1 MSKGCTMSAQSKE
14 MKLAIK
20 IAGKVD
26 KSFGSTLK
34 SVQSQIKTVA
44 KVSAAAVGAVAT
56 AVAGVTTAAIK
67 TGKEFENSMSQVAA
81 TMGIDKATKD
91 GLKNYQT
98 LETAAKEMGE
108 STAFTASEAAEGLNY
123 LALAGYSA
131 DQAATALPYTLK
143 LAGAGA
149 MDLADASDM
158 VTDAMSALNLEAN
171 NKNLSTFSDQLAKSA
186 STTNTNVKQLGEAI
200 LTVGGTAA
208 NLKGGTAELNTAL
221 GILANNGIKGAE
233 GGTHLRNMLLSL
245 ESPTD
250 AAAKQLE
257 KLGVNVYDAKGNL
270 RSLNDIFSDVQKSTK
285 GMTNQQVDGILA
297 TLFNKRDLASA
308 RAMMKAAGDDFSKI
322 EKTISDSAG
331 ACDQMYKTQLDNLEG
346 DLALF
351 TSALQGLGIEVYE
364 NIGGGVREG
373 VQLATECIGDLNKA
387 FKKNGLQGLVGE
399 FGSVLSKAVNY
410 VSDLAPKLTDSAV
423 DLITSFI
430 SGIEKS
436 SDNIAKSATSV
447 FSKLITGASK
457 IAPKLLTL
465 AATLL
470 ISLITALQS
479 EFPTIE
485 KAFFQ
490 GLKQLISNALKLLPQ
505 ILDVGLDFVLALA
518 DGIVSGLPQCFSIA
532 TMLITK
538 LCDVINSELPQILQI
553 GIQLILNLV
562 YGILENLPQIA
573 RSVMLIIN
581 TLIQCILQN
590 LPIILSAGIELLYAL
605 INGIMNNLDYIIQ
618 AVIAII
624 TELITCLAQNAPL
637 LATSAISLI
646 SALVVGLLQAL
657 PQLIAAV
664 PQLIIALVNAFKNYD
679 WSTLGKD
686 IISGIKSGLLAMKDS
701 LIATVKNIFKSVKS
715 IFSRKI
721 TANVSAS
728 SSGAKP
734 HASGGIFPRST
745 IVPTIQAAHA
755 AGGVFTSPTVIP
767 SINGANHLVGEAG
780 AEAILPLNSLWNNL
794 SNTLNPN
801 FSVMSNRIA
810 ELANKIEGG
819 NKGDGNDNNGDTPTI
834 IFSPQIIIQGNADK
848 NDVKEAVKMSQTEFE
863 RFMNEYLKKKKRIRL

>member
-1 MSKGCTMSAQSKE
+1 MSAKSKE

-322 EKTISDSAG
+322 EKTISESAG

-351 TSALQGLGIEVYE
+351 TSALQGLGIEIYE

-373 VQLATECIGDLNKA
+373 VQLATECIGNLNKA

-410 VSDLAPKLTDSAV
+410 VSDLAPKLTESAV

-430 SGIEKS
+430 LGIEKS

-447 FSKLITGASK
+447 FSKLIAGVSK
-457 IAPKLLTL
+457 ITPELLTL
-465 AATLL
+465 TGTLL

-479 EFPTIE
+479 ELPTIE
-485 KAFFQ
+485 KTFFR

-532 TMLITK
+532 TMLITE
-538 LCDVINSELPQILQI
+538 LCGVINSELPQILQI

-573 RSVMLIIN
+573 RSAMLIIN

-646 SALVVGLLQAL
+646 GALVVGLLQAL

-701 LIATVKNIFKSVKS
+701 LIATVRNIFKSIKS

-728 SSGAKP
+728 SSGGKP

-745 IVPTIQAAHA
+745 IIPTIQAAHA

-794 SNTLNPN
+794 SNTFNPN

>member
-1 MSKGCTMSAQSKE
+1 

-465 AATLL
+465 AGTLL

-479 EFPTIE
+479 ELPTIE
-485 KAFFQ
+485 KTFFQ

-532 TMLITK
+532 TMLITE
-538 LCDVINSELPQILQI
+538 LCGVINSELPQILQI

-573 RSVMLIIN
+573 RSAMLIIN

-721 TANVSAS
+721 TANISAS
-728 SSGAKP
+728 SSGGKP

-745 IVPTIQAAHA
+745 IIPTIQAAHA

-794 SNTLNPN
+794 SNTFNPN

-810 ELANKIEGG
+810 ELANKIESG
-819 NKGDGNDNNGDTPTI
+819 NKGDGNYNNGDTPTI
-834 IFSPQIIIQGNADK
+834 VFSPKIIIQGNADK

-863 RFMNEYLKKKKRIRL
+863 KFMNEYLKKKKRIQL

>member
-1 MSKGCTMSAQSKE
+1 MSAQSKE

-465 AATLL
+465 AGTLL

-479 EFPTIE
+479 ELPTIE
-485 KAFFQ
+485 KTFFQ

-532 TMLITK
+532 TMLITE
-538 LCDVINSELPQILQI
+538 LCGVINSELPQILQI

-562 YGILENLPQIA
+562 YGILENLPQIE
-573 RSVMLIIN
+573 RSAMLIIN

-721 TANVSAS
+721 TANISAS
-728 SSGAKP
+728 SSGGKP

-745 IVPTIQAAHA
+745 IIPTIQAAHA

-794 SNTLNPN
+794 SNTFNPN

-863 RFMNEYLKKKKRIRL
+863 RFMNEYQKKKKRIRL

>member
-1 MSKGCTMSAQSKE
+1 MSAKSKE

-351 TSALQGLGIEVYE
+351 TSALQGLGIEIYE

-465 AATLL
+465 AGTLL

-479 EFPTIE
+479 ELPTIE
-485 KAFFQ
+485 KTFFQ

-538 LCDVINSELPQILQI
+538 LCGVINSELPQILQI

-573 RSVMLIIN
+573 RSAMLIIN

-848 NDVKEAVKMSQTEFE
+848 NDVKEAVKMSQAEFE

>member
-1 MSKGCTMSAQSKE
+1 MSAKSKE

-26 KSFGSTLK
+26 KSFGSALK

-108 STAFTASEAAEGLNY
+108 STAFTASEAAKGLNY

-245 ESPTD
+245 ESPTA

-322 EKTISDSAG
+322 EKTISESAG

-351 TSALQGLGIEVYE
+351 TSALQGLGIEIYE

-430 SGIEKS
+430 LGIEKS
-436 SDNIAKSATSV
+436 SDNITKSATSV
-447 FSKLITGASK
+447 FSKLIAGVSK
-457 IAPKLLTL
+457 ITPELLTI
-465 AATLL
+465 AGTLL

-479 EFPTIE
+479 ELPTIE
-485 KAFFQ
+485 KTFFQ

-518 DGIVSGLPQCFSIA
+518 DGIVSGLPQCFNIA
-532 TMLITK
+532 TMLITE
-538 LCDVINSELPQILQI
+538 LCGVINSELPQILQI

-573 RSVMLIIN
+573 RSAMLIIN

-721 TANVSAS
+721 TANISAS
-728 SSGAKP
+728 SSGGKP

-745 IVPTIQAAHA
+745 IIPTIQAAHA

-794 SNTLNPN
+794 SNTFNPN

-810 ELANKIEGG
+810 ELANKIESG
-819 NKGDGNDNNGDTPTI
+819 NKGDDNYNNGDTPTI
-834 IFSPQIIIQGNADK
+834 VFSPQIIIQGNADK

>member
-1 MSKGCTMSAQSKE
+1 MSAKSKE

-26 KSFGSTLK
+26 KSFGSTLN

-245 ESPTD
+245 ESPTA

-270 RSLNDIFSDVQKSTK
+270 RSLNDIFSDVQKSTQ

-322 EKTISDSAG
+322 EKTISESAG

-351 TSALQGLGIEVYE
+351 TSALQGLGIEIYE

-410 VSDLAPKLTDSAV
+410 VSDLAPKLTESAV

-430 SGIEKS
+430 LGIEKS

-447 FSKLITGASK
+447 FSKLIAGVSK
-457 IAPKLLTL
+457 ITPELLTL
-465 AATLL
+465 TGTLL

-479 EFPTIE
+479 ELPTIE
-485 KAFFQ
+485 KTFFQ

-532 TMLITK
+532 TMLITE
-538 LCDVINSELPQILQI
+538 LCGVINSELPQILQI

-573 RSVMLIIN
+573 RSAMLIIN

-590 LPIILSAGIELLYAL
+590 LPTILSAGIELLYAL

-721 TANVSAS
+721 TANISAS
-728 SSGAKP
+728 SSGEKP

-745 IVPTIQAAHA
+745 IIPTIQAAHA
-755 AGGVFTSPTVIP
+755 AGGVFTLPTVIP

-794 SNTLNPN
+794 SNTFNPN

-810 ELANKIEGG
+810 ELANKIESG
-819 NKGDGNDNNGDTPTI
+819 NKGDGNYNNGDTPTI
-834 IFSPQIIIQGNADK
+834 VFSPQIIIQGNADK

-863 RFMNEYLKKKKRIRL
+863 RFMNEYLKKKKRIQL

>member
-1 MSKGCTMSAQSKE
+1 MSAKSKE

-245 ESPTD
+245 ESPTA

-322 EKTISDSAG
+322 EKTISESAG

-351 TSALQGLGIEVYE
+351 TSALQGLGIEIYE

-410 VSDLAPKLTDSAV
+410 VSDLAPKLTESAV

-430 SGIEKS
+430 LGIEKS

-794 SNTLNPN
+794 SNTFNPN

-810 ELANKIEGG
+810 ELANKIESG
-819 NKGDGNDNNGDTPTI
+819 NKGDGNYNNVDTPTI
-834 IFSPQIIIQGNADK
+834 VFNPQIIIQGNADK

-863 RFMNEYLKKKKRIRL
+863 RFMNEYLKKKKRIQL

>member
-1 MSKGCTMSAQSKE
+1 MSAKSKE

-26 KSFGSTLK
+26 KSFGSALK

-245 ESPTD
+245 ESPTA

-270 RSLNDIFSDVQKSTK
+270 RSLNDIFSDVQKSTQ

-322 EKTISDSAG
+322 EKTISESAG

-351 TSALQGLGIEVYE
+351 TSALQGLGIEIYE

-430 SGIEKS
+430 LGIEKS

-447 FSKLITGASK
+447 FSKLIAGASK
-457 IAPKLLTL
+457 ITPELLTL
-465 AATLL
+465 AGTLL

-479 EFPTIE
+479 ELPTIE
-485 KAFFQ
+485 KTFFQ
-490 GLKQLISNALKLLPQ
+490 GLKQLISSALKLLPQ

-532 TMLITK
+532 TMLITE
-538 LCDVINSELPQILQI
+538 LCGVINSELPQILQI

-573 RSVMLIIN
+573 RSAMLIIN

-721 TANVSAS
+721 TANISAS
-728 SSGAKP
+728 SSGGKP

-745 IVPTIQAAHA
+745 IIPTIQAAHA

-794 SNTLNPN
+794 SNTFNPN

-810 ELANKIEGG
+810 ELANKIESG
-819 NKGDGNDNNGDTPTI
+819 NKGDDNYNNGDTPTI
-834 IFSPQIIIQGNADK
+834 VFSPQIIIQGNADK

>member
-1 MSKGCTMSAQSKE
+1 MSAKSKE

-26 KSFGSTLK
+26 KSFGSALK

-245 ESPTD
+245 ESPTA

-322 EKTISDSAG
+322 EKTISESAG

-351 TSALQGLGIEVYE
+351 TSALQGLGIEIYE

-430 SGIEKS
+430 LGIEKS

-447 FSKLITGASK
+447 FSKLIAGVSK
-457 IAPKLLTL
+457 ITPELLTL
-465 AATLL
+465 AGTLL

-479 EFPTIE
+479 ELPTIE
-485 KAFFQ
+485 KTFFQ

-518 DGIVSGLPQCFSIA
+518 DGIVSGLPQCFSFA
-532 TMLITK
+532 TMLITE
-538 LCDVINSELPQILQI
+538 LCGVINSELPQILQI

-573 RSVMLIIN
+573 RSAMLIIN

-721 TANVSAS
+721 TANISAS
-728 SSGAKP
+728 SSGGKP

-745 IVPTIQAAHA
+745 IIPTIQAAHA

-794 SNTLNPN
+794 SNTFNPN

-810 ELANKIEGG
+810 ELANKIESG
-819 NKGDGNDNNGDTPTI
+819 NKGNDNYNNGDTPTI
-834 IFSPQIIIQGNADK
+834 VFSPQIIIQGNADK

>member
-1 MSKGCTMSAQSKE
+1 MSAQSKE

-44 KVSAAAVGAVAT
+44 KGSAAAVGAVAT

-848 NDVKEAVKMSQTEFE
+848 NDVKEAVKMSQAEFE

>member
-1 MSKGCTMSAQSKE
+1 MSAQSKE

-98 LETAAKEMGE
+98 LETAAKKMGE

-794 SNTLNPN
+794 SNTFNPN

-848 NDVKEAVKMSQTEFE
+848 NDVKEAVKMSQAEFE

>member
-1 MSKGCTMSAQSKE
+1 MSAKSKE
-14 MKLAIK
+14 MKLAIQ

-245 ESPTD
+245 ESPTA

-322 EKTISDSAG
+322 EKNISESAG

-351 TSALQGLGIEVYE
+351 TSALQGLGIEIYE

-430 SGIEKS
+430 LGIEKS

-447 FSKLITGASK
+447 FSKLIAGVSK
-457 IAPKLLTL
+457 ITPELLTL
-465 AATLL
+465 AGTLL

-479 EFPTIE
+479 ELPTIE
-485 KAFFQ
+485 KTFFQ

-532 TMLITK
+532 TMLITE
-538 LCDVINSELPQILQI
+538 LCGVINSELPQILQI

-573 RSVMLIIN
+573 RSAMLIIN

-721 TANVSAS
+721 TANISAS
-728 SSGAKP
+728 SSGEKP

-745 IVPTIQAAHA
+745 IIPTIQAAHA

-794 SNTLNPN
+794 SNTFNPN

-810 ELANKIEGG
+810 ELANKIESG
-819 NKGDGNDNNGDTPTI
+819 NKGDGNYNNGDTPTI
-834 IFSPQIIIQGNADK
+834 VFSPQIIIQGNADK

-863 RFMNEYLKKKKRIRL
+863 RFMNEYLKKKKRIQL

>member
-1 MSKGCTMSAQSKE
+1 MSAKSKE

-351 TSALQGLGIEVYE
+351 TSALQGLGIEIYE

-387 FKKNGLQGLVGE
+387 FKKNGLQGLVDE

-410 VSDLAPKLTDSAV
+410 VSNLAPKLTDSAV
-423 DLITSFI
+423 NLITSFI
-430 SGIEKS
+430 LGIEKS

-447 FSKLITGASK
+447 FSKLIAGASK
-457 IAPKLLTL
+457 IAPELLTL
-465 AATLL
+465 AGTLL

-479 EFPTIE
+479 ELPTIE
-485 KAFFQ
+485 KTFFQ

-532 TMLITK
+532 TMLITE
-538 LCDVINSELPQILQI
+538 LCGVINAELPQILQI

-573 RSVMLIIN
+573 RSAMLIIN

-590 LPIILSAGIELLYAL
+590 LPIIMSAGIELLYAL

-646 SALVVGLLQAL
+646 GALVVGLLQAL

-701 LIATVKNIFKSVKS
+701 LIATVRNIFKSIKS

-728 SSGAKP
+728 SSGGKP

-745 IVPTIQAAHA
+745 IIPTIQAAHA

-794 SNTLNPN
+794 SNTFNPN

-819 NKGDGNDNNGDTPTI
+819 NKGDGNYNNGDTPTI
-834 IFSPQIIIQGNADK
+834 VFSPQIIIQGNADK

>member
-1 MSKGCTMSAQSKE
+1 MSAKSKE

-200 LTVGGTAA
+200 LTIGGTAA

-245 ESPTD
+245 ESPTA

-322 EKTISDSAG
+322 EKTISESAG

-351 TSALQGLGIEVYE
+351 TSALQGLGIEIYE

-399 FGSVLSKAVNY
+399 FGNVLSKAVNY

-430 SGIEKS
+430 LGIEKS

-447 FSKLITGASK
+447 FSKLIAGASK
-457 IAPKLLTL
+457 ITPELLTL
-465 AATLL
+465 AGTLL

-479 EFPTIE
+479 ELPTIE
-485 KAFFQ
+485 KTFFQ

-532 TMLITK
+532 TMLITE
-538 LCDVINSELPQILQI
+538 LCGVINSELPQILQI

-573 RSVMLIIN
+573 RSAMLIIN

-721 TANVSAS
+721 TANISAS
-728 SSGAKP
+728 SSGEKP

-745 IVPTIQAAHA
+745 IIPTIQAAHA

-794 SNTLNPN
+794 SNTFNPN

-810 ELANKIEGG
+810 ELANKIESG
-819 NKGDGNDNNGDTPTI
+819 NKGDGNYNNGDTPTI
-834 IFSPQIIIQGNADK
+834 VFSPQIIIQGNADK

-863 RFMNEYLKKKKRIRL
+863 RFMNEYLKKKKRIQL

>member
-1 MSKGCTMSAQSKE
+1 MSAKSKE

-465 AATLL
+465 AGTLL

-479 EFPTIE
+479 ELPTIE
-485 KAFFQ
+485 KTFFQ

-532 TMLITK
+532 TMLITE
-538 LCDVINSELPQILQI
+538 LCGVINSELPQILQI

-562 YGILENLPQIA
+562 YGILENLPQIE
-573 RSVMLIIN
+573 RSAMLIIN

-721 TANVSAS
+721 TANISAS
-728 SSGAKP
+728 SSGGKP

-745 IVPTIQAAHA
+745 IIPTIQAAHA

-794 SNTLNPN
+794 SNTFNPN

>member
-1 MSKGCTMSAQSKE
+1 MSTKSKE
-14 MKLAIK
+14 MKLAIL
-20 IAGKVD
+20 IASKVD

-465 AATLL
+465 ASTLL

-479 EFPTIE
+479 ELPTIE
-485 KAFFQ
+485 KTFFQ

-538 LCDVINSELPQILQI
+538 LCGVINSELPQILQI

-573 RSVMLIIN
+573 RSAMLIIN

-605 INGIMNNLDYIIQ
+605 INGIMNNLNYIIQ

-646 SALVVGLLQAL
+646 GALVVGLLQAL

-721 TANVSAS
+721 TANISAS
-728 SSGAKP
+728 SSGGKP

-745 IVPTIQAAHA
+745 IIPTIQAAHA

-794 SNTLNPN
+794 SNTFNPN

-810 ELANKIEGG
+810 ELANKIESG
-819 NKGDGNDNNGDTPTI
+819 NKGDGNYNNGDTPTI
-834 IFSPQIIIQGNADK
+834 VFSPQIIIQGNADK

>member
-1 MSKGCTMSAQSKE
+1 MSAKSKE

-26 KSFGSTLK
+26 KSFGSALK

-245 ESPTD
+245 ESPTA

-322 EKTISDSAG
+322 EKTISESAG

-351 TSALQGLGIEVYE
+351 TSALQGLGIEIYE

-430 SGIEKS
+430 LGIEKS

-447 FSKLITGASK
+447 FSKLIAGASK
-457 IAPKLLTL
+457 IAPELLTL
-465 AATLL
+465 AGTLL
-470 ISLITALQS
+470 ISLITALQG
-479 EFPTIE
+479 ELPTIE
-485 KAFFQ
+485 KTFFQ

-532 TMLITK
+532 TMLITE
-538 LCDVINSELPQILQI
+538 LCGVINSELPQILQI

-573 RSVMLIIN
+573 RSAMLIIN

-721 TANVSAS
+721 TANISAS
-728 SSGAKP
+728 SSGGKP

-745 IVPTIQAAHA
+745 IIPTIQAAHA

-794 SNTLNPN
+794 SNTFNPN

-810 ELANKIEGG
+810 ELANKIESG
-819 NKGDGNDNNGDTPTI
+819 NKGDSNYNNGDTPTI
-834 IFSPQIIIQGNADK
+834 VFSPQIIIQGNADK

>member
-1 MSKGCTMSAQSKE
+1 MSAKSKE
-14 MKLAIK
+14 MKLAIA

-26 KSFGSTLK
+26 KSFGSALK

-245 ESPTD
+245 ESPTA

-322 EKTISDSAG
+322 EKTISESAG

-351 TSALQGLGIEVYE
+351 TSALQGLGIEIYE

-410 VSDLAPKLTDSAV
+410 VSDLAPKLTESAV

-430 SGIEKS
+430 LGIEKS

-447 FSKLITGASK
+447 FSKLIAGVSK
-457 IAPKLLTL
+457 ITPELLTL
-465 AATLL
+465 TGTLL

-479 EFPTIE
+479 ELPTIE
-485 KAFFQ
+485 KTFFQ

-532 TMLITK
+532 TMLITE
-538 LCDVINSELPQILQI
+538 LCGVINSELPQILQI

-573 RSVMLIIN
+573 RSAMLIIN

-664 PQLIIALVNAFKNYD
+664 PQLITALVNAFKNYD

-721 TANVSAS
+721 TANISAS
-728 SSGAKP
+728 SSGEKP

-745 IVPTIQAAHA
+745 IIPTIQAAHA

-767 SINGANHLVGEAG
+767 SINGTNHLVGEAG

-794 SNTLNPN
+794 SNTFNPN

-810 ELANKIEGG
+810 ELANKIESG
-819 NKGDGNDNNGDTPTI
+819 NKGDGNYNNGDTPTI
-834 IFSPQIIIQGNADK
+834 VFSPQIIIQGNADK

-863 RFMNEYLKKKKRIRL
+863 RFMNEYLKKKKRIQL

>member
-1 MSKGCTMSAQSKE
+1 MSAKSKE

-245 ESPTD
+245 ESPTA

-322 EKTISDSAG
+322 EKTISESAG

-351 TSALQGLGIEVYE
+351 TSALQGLGIEIYE

-410 VSDLAPKLTDSAV
+410 VSDLAPKLTESAG

-430 SGIEKS
+430 LGIEKS

-447 FSKLITGASK
+447 FSKLIAGVSK
-457 IAPKLLTL
+457 ITPELLTL
-465 AATLL
+465 AGTLL

-479 EFPTIE
+479 ELPTIE
-485 KAFFQ
+485 KTFFQ

-532 TMLITK
+532 TMLITE
-538 LCDVINSELPQILQI
+538 LCGVINSELPQILQI

-581 TLIQCILQN
+581 TFIQCILQN

-686 IISGIKSGLLAMKDS
+686 IISGIKSGLLATKDS

-721 TANVSAS
+721 TANISAS
-728 SSGAKP
+728 SSGGKP
-734 HASGGIFPRST
+734 HASGGIFPRPT
-745 IVPTIQAAHA
+745 IIPTIQAAHA

-794 SNTLNPN
+794 SNTFNPN

-810 ELANKIEGG
+810 ELANKIESG
-819 NKGDGNDNNGDTPTI
+819 NKGDGNYNNIDTPTI
-834 IFSPQIIIQGNADK
+834 VFSPQIIIQGNADK

-863 RFMNEYLKKKKRIRL
+863 RFMNEYLKKKKRIKL

>member
-1 MSKGCTMSAQSKE
+1 MSAKSKE

-245 ESPTD
+245 ESPT
-250 AAAKQLE
+250 AAAVKQLK

-322 EKTISDSAG
+322 EKTISESAG

-351 TSALQGLGIEVYE
+351 TSALQGLGIEIYE

-430 SGIEKS
+430 LGIEKS

-447 FSKLITGASK
+447 FSKLIAGASK
-457 IAPKLLTL
+457 ITPELLTL
-465 AATLL
+465 AGTLL
-470 ISLITALQS
+470 ISLITALQG
-479 EFPTIE
+479 ELPTIE
-485 KAFFQ
+485 KTFFQ

-532 TMLITK
+532 TMLITE
-538 LCDVINSELPQILQI
+538 LCGVINSELPQILQI

-573 RSVMLIIN
+573 RSAMMIIN

-721 TANVSAS
+721 TANISAS
-728 SSGAKP
+728 SSGEKP

-745 IVPTIQAAHA
+745 IIPTIQAAHA

-794 SNTLNPN
+794 SNTFNPN

-810 ELANKIEGG
+810 ELANKIESG
-819 NKGDGNDNNGDTPTI
+819 NKGDGNYNNGDTPTI
-834 IFSPQIIIQGNADK
+834 VFSPQIIIQGNADK

>member
-1 MSKGCTMSAQSKE
+1 MSAQSKE

-794 SNTLNPN
+794 SNTFNPN

-810 ELANKIEGG
+810 ELANKIESG
-819 NKGDGNDNNGDTPTI
+819 NKGDGNYNNIDTPTI
-834 IFSPQIIIQGNADK
+834 VFSPQIIIQGNADK

-863 RFMNEYLKKKKRIRL
+863 RFMNEYLKKKKRIKL

>member
-1 MSKGCTMSAQSKE
+1 MSAKSKE
-14 MKLAIK
+14 MKLEIR

-26 KSFGSTLK
+26 KSFGSALK

-465 AATLL
+465 AGTLL

-479 EFPTIE
+479 ELPTIE
-485 KAFFQ
+485 KTFFQ

-538 LCDVINSELPQILQI
+538 LCGVINSELPQILQI

-581 TLIQCILQN
+581 TFIQCILQN
-590 LPIILSAGIELLYAL
+590 LPIIISAGIELLYAL

-701 LIATVKNIFKSVKS
+701 LIATVKNIFKSIKS

-728 SSGAKP
+728 SSGGKP

-745 IVPTIQAAHA
+745 IIPTIQAAHA

-794 SNTLNPN
+794 SNTFNPN

-810 ELANKIEGG
+810 ELANKIESG
-819 NKGDGNDNNGDTPTI
+819 NKGDGNYNNGDTSTI
-834 IFSPQIIIQGNADK
+834 VFSPKIIIQGNADK

>member
-1 MSKGCTMSAQSKE
+1 MSAKSKE

-465 AATLL
+465 AGTLL

-479 EFPTIE
+479 ELPTIE
-485 KAFFQ
+485 KTFFQ

-538 LCDVINSELPQILQI
+538 LCGVINSELPQILQI

-573 RSVMLIIN
+573 RSAMLIIN

-646 SALVVGLLQAL
+646 GALVVGLLQAL

-701 LIATVKNIFKSVKS
+701 LIATVRNIFKSIKS

-721 TANVSAS
+721 TANVSVS
-728 SSGAKP
+728 SSGGKP

-745 IVPTIQAAHA
+745 IIPTIQAAHA

-794 SNTLNPN
+794 SNTFNPN

-819 NKGDGNDNNGDTPTI
+819 NKGDGNYNNGDTPTI
-834 IFSPQIIIQGNADK
+834 VFSPKIIIQGNANK

>member
-1 MSKGCTMSAQSKE
+1 MSAKSKE

-81 TMGIDKATKD
+81 TMGIDKATKN

-245 ESPTD
+245 ESPTA

-322 EKTISDSAG
+322 EKTISESAG

-351 TSALQGLGIEVYE
+351 TSALQGLGIEIYE

-430 SGIEKS
+430 LGIEKS

-447 FSKLITGASK
+447 FSKLIAGASK
-457 IAPKLLTL
+457 IAPELLTL
-465 AATLL
+465 AGTLL
-470 ISLITALQS
+470 ISLITALQG
-479 EFPTIE
+479 ELPTIE
-485 KAFFQ
+485 KTFFQ

-532 TMLITK
+532 TMLITE
-538 LCDVINSELPQILQI
+538 LCGVINSELPQILQI

-573 RSVMLIIN
+573 RSAMLIIN

-721 TANVSAS
+721 TANISAS
-728 SSGAKP
+728 SSGGKP

-745 IVPTIQAAHA
+745 IIPTIQAAHA

-794 SNTLNPN
+794 SNTFNPN

-810 ELANKIEGG
+810 ELANKIESG
-819 NKGDGNDNNGDTPTI
+819 NKGDDNYNNGDTPTI
-834 IFSPQIIIQGNADK
+834 VFSPQIIIQGNADK

-863 RFMNEYLKKKKRIRL
+863 RFMNEYLKKKKRIQL

>member
-1 MSKGCTMSAQSKE
+1 MSAKSKE

-131 DQAATALPYTLK
+131 NQAATALPYTLK

-149 MDLADASDM
+149 MDLSDASDM

-245 ESPTD
+245 ESPTA

-322 EKTISDSAG
+322 EKTISESAG

-351 TSALQGLGIEVYE
+351 TSALQGLGIEIYE

-410 VSDLAPKLTDSAV
+410 VSDLAPKLTESAV

-430 SGIEKS
+430 LGIEKS

-447 FSKLITGASK
+447 FSKLIAGVSK
-457 IAPKLLTL
+457 ITPELLTL
-465 AATLL
+465 AGTLL

-479 EFPTIE
+479 ELPTIE
-485 KAFFQ
+485 KTFFQ

-532 TMLITK
+532 TMLITE
-538 LCDVINSELPQILQI
+538 LCGVINSELPQILQI

-562 YGILENLPQIA
+562 YGILENLPQIE
-573 RSVMLIIN
+573 RSAMLIIN

-590 LPIILSAGIELLYAL
+590 LPIILSAGIELLCAL

-721 TANVSAS
+721 TANISAS
-728 SSGAKP
+728 SSGGKP

-745 IVPTIQAAHA
+745 IIPTIQAAHA

-794 SNTLNPN
+794 SNTFNPN

-810 ELANKIEGG
+810 ELANKIESG
-819 NKGDGNDNNGDTPTI
+819 NKGDGNYNNGDTPTI
-834 IFSPQIIIQGNADK
+834 VFSPQIIIQGNADK

-863 RFMNEYLKKKKRIRL
+863 RFMNEYLKKKKRIQL

>member
-1 MSKGCTMSAQSKE
+1 MSAKSKE

-848 NDVKEAVKMSQTEFE
+848 NDVKEAVKMSQAEFE

>member
-1 MSKGCTMSAQSKE
+1 MSAKSKE

-245 ESPTD
+245 ESPTA

-322 EKTISDSAG
+322 EKTISESAG

-351 TSALQGLGIEVYE
+351 TSALQGFGIEIYE

-410 VSDLAPKLTDSAV
+410 ISDLAPKLTDSAV

-430 SGIEKS
+430 LGIEKS

-447 FSKLITGASK
+447 FSKLIAGASK
-457 IAPKLLTL
+457 IAPELLTL
-465 AATLL
+465 AGTLL
-470 ISLITALQS
+470 ISLITALQG
-479 EFPTIE
+479 ELPTIE
-485 KAFFQ
+485 KTFFQ

-532 TMLITK
+532 TMLITE
-538 LCDVINSELPQILQI
+538 LCGVINSELPQILQI

-573 RSVMLIIN
+573 RSAMLIIN

-721 TANVSAS
+721 TANISAS
-728 SSGAKP
+728 SSGGKP

-745 IVPTIQAAHA
+745 IIPTIQAAHA

-794 SNTLNPN
+794 SNTFNPN

-819 NKGDGNDNNGDTPTI
+819 NKGDSNYNNGDTPTI
-834 IFSPQIIIQGNADK
+834 VFSPQIIIQGNADK

>member
-1 MSKGCTMSAQSKE
+1 MSAKSKE

-245 ESPTD
+245 ESPT
-250 AAAKQLE
+250 AAAVKQLK

-322 EKTISDSAG
+322 EKTISESAG

-351 TSALQGLGIEVYE
+351 TSALQGLGIEIYE

-410 VSDLAPKLTDSAV
+410 VSNLAPKLTDSAV

-430 SGIEKS
+430 LGIEKS

-447 FSKLITGASK
+447 FSKLIAGASK
-457 IAPKLLTL
+457 ITPELLTL
-465 AATLL
+465 AGTLL
-470 ISLITALQS
+470 ISLITALQG
-479 EFPTIE
+479 ELPTIE
-485 KAFFQ
+485 KTFFQ

-532 TMLITK
+532 TMLITE
-538 LCDVINSELPQILQI
+538 LCGMINSELPQILQI
-553 GIQLILNLV
+553 GIQLILNFV

-573 RSVMLIIN
+573 RSAMLIIN

-721 TANVSAS
+721 TANISAS
-728 SSGAKP
+728 SSGEKP

-745 IVPTIQAAHA
+745 IIPTIQAAHA

-767 SINGANHLVGEAG
+767 SINGTNHLVGEAG

-794 SNTLNPN
+794 SNTFNPN

-810 ELANKIEGG
+810 ELANKIESG
-819 NKGDGNDNNGDTPTI
+819 NKGDGNYNNGDTPTI
-834 IFSPQIIIQGNADK
+834 VFSPQIIIQGNADK

>member
-1 MSKGCTMSAQSKE
+1 MSAKSKE

-457 IAPKLLTL
+457 ISPKLLTL
-465 AATLL
+465 AGTLL

-479 EFPTIE
+479 ELPTIE
-485 KAFFQ
+485 KTFFQ

-532 TMLITK
+532 TMLITE
-538 LCDVINSELPQILQI
+538 LCGMINSELPQILQI

-573 RSVMLIIN
+573 RSAMLIIN

-721 TANVSAS
+721 TANISAS
-728 SSGAKP
+728 SSGGKP

-745 IVPTIQAAHA
+745 IIPTIQAAHA

-794 SNTLNPN
+794 SNTFNPN

-810 ELANKIEGG
+810 ELANKIESG
-819 NKGDGNDNNGDTPTI
+819 NKGDGNYNNGDTPTI
-834 IFSPQIIIQGNADK
+834 VFSPKIIIQGNADK

-863 RFMNEYLKKKKRIRL
+863 KFMNEYLKKKKRIQL

>member
-1 MSKGCTMSAQSKE
+1 MSAKSKE

-245 ESPTD
+245 ESPTA

-322 EKTISDSAG
+322 EKTISESAG

-351 TSALQGLGIEVYE
+351 TSALQGLGIEIYE

-399 FGSVLSKAVNY
+399 FGNVLSKAVNY

-430 SGIEKS
+430 LGIEKS

-447 FSKLITGASK
+447 FSKLIAGASK
-457 IAPKLLTL
+457 ITPELLTL
-465 AATLL
+465 AGTLL

-479 EFPTIE
+479 ELPTIE
-485 KAFFQ
+485 KTFFQ
-490 GLKQLISNALKLLPQ
+490 GLKQLISNALKLLPP

-532 TMLITK
+532 TMLITE
-538 LCDVINSELPQILQI
+538 LCGVINSELPQILQI

-573 RSVMLIIN
+573 RSAMLIIN

-721 TANVSAS
+721 TANISAS
-728 SSGAKP
+728 SSGGKP

-745 IVPTIQAAHA
+745 IIPTIQAAHA

-794 SNTLNPN
+794 SNTFNPN

-810 ELANKIEGG
+810 ELANKIESG
-819 NKGDGNDNNGDTPTI
+819 NKGDDNYNNGDTPTI
-834 IFSPQIIIQGNADK
+834 VFSPQIIIQGNADK

-863 RFMNEYLKKKKRIRL
+863 RFMNEYLKKKKRIQL

>member
-1 MSKGCTMSAQSKE
+1 MSAQSKE

-430 SGIEKS
+430 SGTEKS

-810 ELANKIEGG
+810 ELANKIESG
-819 NKGDGNDNNGDTPTI
+819 NKGDGNYNNGDTPTI
-834 IFSPQIIIQGNADK
+834 VFSPQIIIQGNADK

>member
-1 MSKGCTMSAQSKE
+1 MSAKSKE

-26 KSFGSTLK
+26 KSFGSALK

-208 NLKGGTAELNTAL
+208 NLKDGTAELNTAL

-245 ESPTD
+245 ESPTA

-322 EKTISDSAG
+322 EKTISESAG

-351 TSALQGLGIEVYE
+351 TSALQGLGIEIYE

-430 SGIEKS
+430 LGIEKS

-447 FSKLITGASK
+447 FSKLIAGVSK
-457 IAPKLLTL
+457 ITPELLTL
-465 AATLL
+465 AGTLL

-479 EFPTIE
+479 ELPTIE
-485 KAFFQ
+485 KTFFQ

-518 DGIVSGLPQCFSIA
+518 DGIVSGLPQCFSFA
-532 TMLITK
+532 TMLITE
-538 LCDVINSELPQILQI
+538 LCGVINSELPQILQI

-573 RSVMLIIN
+573 RSAMLIIN

-721 TANVSAS
+721 TANISAS
-728 SSGAKP
+728 SSGGKP

-745 IVPTIQAAHA
+745 IIPTIQAAHA

-794 SNTLNPN
+794 SNTFNPN

-810 ELANKIEGG
+810 ELANKIESG
-819 NKGDGNDNNGDTPTI
+819 NKGNDNYNNGDTPTI
-834 IFSPQIIIQGNADK
+834 VFSPQIIIQGNADK
-848 NDVKEAVKMSQTEFE
+848 NDVKEAVKMGQTEFE

>member
-1 MSKGCTMSAQSKE
+1 MSAKSKE

-81 TMGIDKATKD
+81 TMGIDKATKN

-245 ESPTD
+245 ESPTA

-322 EKTISDSAG
+322 EKTISESAG

-351 TSALQGLGIEVYE
+351 TSALQGLGIEIYE

-430 SGIEKS
+430 LGIEKS

-447 FSKLITGASK
+447 FSKLIAGASK
-457 IAPKLLTL
+457 IAPELLTL
-465 AATLL
+465 AGTLL
-470 ISLITALQS
+470 ISLITALQG
-479 EFPTIE
+479 ELPTIE
-485 KAFFQ
+485 KTFFQ

-505 ILDVGLDFVLALA
+505 ILDVGLDFVLALV

-532 TMLITK
+532 TMLITE
-538 LCDVINSELPQILQI
+538 LCGVINSELPQILQI

-573 RSVMLIIN
+573 RSAMLIIN

-721 TANVSAS
+721 TANISAS
-728 SSGAKP
+728 SSGGKP

-745 IVPTIQAAHA
+745 IIPTIQAAHA

-794 SNTLNPN
+794 SNTFNPN

-810 ELANKIEGG
+810 ELANKIESG
-819 NKGDGNDNNGDTPTI
+819 NKGDDNYNNGDTPTI
-834 IFSPQIIIQGNADK
+834 VFSPQIIIQGNADK

-863 RFMNEYLKKKKRIRL
+863 RFMNEYLKKKKRIQL

>member
-1 MSKGCTMSAQSKE
+1 MSAKSKE

-131 DQAATALPYTLK
+131 DQAATALPHTLK

-465 AATLL
+465 AGTLL

-479 EFPTIE
+479 ELPTIE
-485 KAFFQ
+485 KTFFQ

-538 LCDVINSELPQILQI
+538 LCGVINSELPQILQI

-573 RSVMLIIN
+573 RSAMLIIN

-605 INGIMNNLDYIIQ
+605 INGIMNNLNYIIQ

-646 SALVVGLLQAL
+646 GALVVGLLQAL

-701 LIATVKNIFKSVKS
+701 LIATVRNIFKSIKS

-721 TANVSAS
+721 TANISAS
-728 SSGAKP
+728 SSGGKP

-745 IVPTIQAAHA
+745 IIPTIQATHA

-794 SNTLNPN
+794 SNTFNPN

-848 NDVKEAVKMSQTEFE
+848 NDVKEAVKMSQAEFE

>member
-1 MSKGCTMSAQSKE
+1 MSAKSKE

-26 KSFGSTLK
+26 KSFGSALK

-245 ESPTD
+245 ESPTA

-322 EKTISDSAG
+322 EKTISESAG

-351 TSALQGLGIEVYE
+351 TSALQGLGIEIYE

-430 SGIEKS
+430 LGIEKS
-436 SDNIAKSATSV
+436 SDNITKSATSV
-447 FSKLITGASK
+447 FSKLIAGVSK
-457 IAPKLLTL
+457 ITPELLTI
-465 AATLL
+465 AGTLL

-479 EFPTIE
+479 ELPTIE
-485 KAFFQ
+485 KTFFQ

-518 DGIVSGLPQCFSIA
+518 DGIVSGLPQCFNIA
-532 TMLITK
+532 TMLITE
-538 LCDVINSELPQILQI
+538 LCGVINSELPQILQI

-573 RSVMLIIN
+573 RSAMLIIN

-721 TANVSAS
+721 TANISAS
-728 SSGAKP
+728 SSGGKP

-745 IVPTIQAAHA
+745 IIPTIQAAHA

-794 SNTLNPN
+794 SNTFNPN

-810 ELANKIEGG
+810 ELANKIESG
-819 NKGDGNDNNGDTPTI
+819 NKGDDNYNNGDTPTI
-834 IFSPQIIIQGNADK
+834 VFSPQIIIQGNADK

>member
-1 MSKGCTMSAQSKE
+1 MSAQSKE

-34 SVQSQIKTVA
+34 SVQSQIKTVT

-562 YGILENLPQIA
+562 YGILENLPQIE

-848 NDVKEAVKMSQTEFE
+848 NDVKEAVKMSQAEFE

>member
-1 MSKGCTMSAQSKE
+1 MSAQSKE

-581 TLIQCILQN
+581 TLIRCILQN

-745 IVPTIQAAHA
+745 IVPTIQVAHA

-794 SNTLNPN
+794 SNTFNPN

-848 NDVKEAVKMSQTEFE
+848 NDVKEAVKMSQAEFE

>member
-1 MSKGCTMSAQSKE
+1 MSAKSKE

-81 TMGIDKATKD
+81 TMGIDKATKK

-245 ESPTD
+245 ESPTA

-322 EKTISDSAG
+322 EKTISESAG

-351 TSALQGLGIEVYE
+351 TSALQGLGIEIYE

-430 SGIEKS
+430 LGIEKS

-447 FSKLITGASK
+447 FSKLIAGASK
-457 IAPKLLTL
+457 IAPELLTL
-465 AATLL
+465 AGTLL
-470 ISLITALQS
+470 ISLITALQG
-479 EFPTIE
+479 ELPTIE
-485 KAFFQ
+485 KTFFQ

-532 TMLITK
+532 TMLITE
-538 LCDVINSELPQILQI
+538 LCGVINSELPQILQI

-573 RSVMLIIN
+573 RSAMLIIN

-721 TANVSAS
+721 TANISAS
-728 SSGAKP
+728 SSGGKP

-745 IVPTIQAAHA
+745 IIPTIQAAHA

-794 SNTLNPN
+794 SNTFNPN

-810 ELANKIEGG
+810 ELANKIESG
-819 NKGDGNDNNGDTPTI
+819 NKGDDNYNNGDTPTI
-834 IFSPQIIIQGNADK
+834 VFSPQIIIQGNADK